1 MWEVV
6 LLLCDKVCG
15 WKKLWMGRDV
25 HVMMGRKGGEERRG
39 VYSKIG
45 RQRNVWGVQYVVC
58 CLA

>member
-1 MWEVV
+1 
-6 LLLCDKVCG
+6 
-15 WKKLWMGRDV
+15 MGRDV

-39 VYSKIG
+39 VYGKIG